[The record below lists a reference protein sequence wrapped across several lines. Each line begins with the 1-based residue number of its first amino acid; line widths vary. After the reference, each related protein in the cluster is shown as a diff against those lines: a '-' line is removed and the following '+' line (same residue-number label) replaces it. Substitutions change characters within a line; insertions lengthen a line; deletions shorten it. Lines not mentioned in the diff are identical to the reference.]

1 MLCNGNLDIG
11 MIYLMGFLFVF
22 GNFCIFLVFLNI
34 FLKIYLKC
42 GFIDNILVCNKYG
55 I

>member
-11 MIYLMGFLFVF
+11 FDILNGFFVF
-22 GNFCIFLVFLNI
+22 GNFCIFFGFLNI

-42 GFIDNILVCNKYG
+42 GFIDNICM
-55 I
+55 